1 MAVRCFVVCLCV
13 LLGYGSVKAQD
24 AVVDKC
30 SKYKLYTA
38 ADSRITVIST
48 EEDGYDVKYVKFDI
62 ALSNTDVYI
71 SGNVTTAS
79 EVTAPNFT
87 TYVFE
92 LSNLLSIDSV
102 IVNGQ
107 LCSYTHIYGLCKV
120 VLPGVFLKGDQF
132 IAKVYYHGTPKT
144 GNGYFDRAGL
154 NNNIV
159 DDYGMKIT
167 YTLSE
172 PYSSSDWWPC
182 KQSLTDKIDS
192 ADIWITV
199 PVGLKVGSNGI
210 LKKTTI
216 IPGGN
221 QRYEWHTNYPTD
233 YYLFSAAVGPYADYS
248 YIVPLDGTGD
258 SVLVQNYIYNDPLA
272 IEKFKPGLD
281 STAAML
287 QYFSEVFG
295 VYPFY
300 KEKYGHSLVPLF
312 GGMEHQTMTT
322 CGNSGPLLVSHELA
336 HQWFGDH
343 VTCASWKDI
352 WLNEGFASYA
362 EYLFLKK
369 FRGDT
374 VAEKRML
381 DFHKNLMNPNDS
393 GGTVYVDDTT
403 NINRI
408 FDGRLSYSKAAAVIH
423 TLRFVIN
430 SDELFFDILKK
441 YQQKF
446 AFRNANTNDFK
457 ELAEQIVN
465 TDLSVFFDQWIY
477 KQGYPVYS
485 SEWNSING
493 ESFVRLKQVTTHPAS
508 VALFITPVELK
519 LLFENSD
526 TIVRVET
533 TLNEQLYK
541 FRFGKPITGVI
552 VDPNN
557 KLLNADR

>member
-1 MAVRCFVVCLCV
+1 M
-13 LLGYGSVKAQD
+13 
-24 AVVDKC
+24 
-30 SKYKLYTA
+30 
-38 ADSRITVIST
+38 
-48 EEDGYDVKYVKFDI
+48 
-62 ALSNTDVYI
+62 
-71 SGNVTTAS
+71 
-79 EVTAPNFT
+79 
-87 TYVFE
+87 
-92 LSNLLSIDSV
+92 
-102 IVNGQ
+102 
-107 LCSYTHIYGLCKV
+107 
-120 VLPGVFLKGDQF
+120 
-132 IAKVYYHGTPKT
+132 
-144 GNGYFDRAGL
+144 
-154 NNNIV
+154 
-159 DDYGMKIT
+159 
-167 YTLSE
+167 
-172 PYSSSDWWPC
+172 
-182 KQSLTDKIDS
+182 
-192 ADIWITV
+192 
-199 PVGLKVGSNGI
+199 
-210 LKKTTI
+210 
-216 IPGGN
+216 
-221 QRYEWHTNYPTD
+221 
-233 YYLFSAAVGPYADYS
+233 GPYADYS

-557 KLLNADR
+557 KLLNADRGVVKNIELGLNEATTSKIEVLPNPATDYWTILGIPSGCDMILTDMTGRVLQKINNGNNTGKVIYADGLSRGVYILHLLKGKFSIASFKLNKS